1 MRERAS
7 EISAQVD
14 LVRGMERAGTFI
26 CPGVLAKLGKLC
38 SNQISIL
45 RCSLR
50 SHCSIS
56 LQSLN
61 LGPSWRMVPA
71 PAFLRLV

>member
-26 CPGVLAKLGKLC
+26 CAGVLAK
-38 SNQISIL
+38 
-45 RCSLR
+45 
-50 SHCSIS
+50 
-56 LQSLN
+56 
-61 LGPSWRMVPA
+61 
-71 PAFLRLV
+71 